1 MPKKRRSNMQEPTS
15 APSAPSSISKYWDWA
30 LVAAVIL
37 FVAAIRIRLLQTP
50 LERDEGEFGYMG
62 QLMLQGI
69 PPYKLAY
76 NMKFPGIYAAYALVL
91 GIFGQTIAAVHIGL
105 MIVNSISIV
114 LIFLIGKRLF
124 DRLTGVVAAATFA
137 ILSVHPAVLGT
148 SAHATQYAAP
158 FALGG
163 ILLLLKAIE
172 SGKTMP
178 VFWSG
183 MLLGISLLMKQH
195 AALFIPFACLY
206 YIWSLMGKR
215 PIAWSR
221 LGSGVGMLL
230 VGSVIPFGA
239 ACLWLYTAGVFAN
252 FWFWTFTYAHQY
264 VSQLPVSK
272 GIIMLRV
279 VGGDIA
285 RSYIWLLGIAAAGIA
300 AISWDKKA
308 RANSAFL
315 LGFLAFS
322 FLTTC
327 PGMFFRSH
335 YFVLMLPAIGLL
347 AGVAVSATVNLL
359 LEWKSPRAVQAIPIA
374 VFLLA
379 ALVTVYAQR
388 VIFFQATPVTACRMR
403 YGLNPFPESVGVA
416 KYIKDHSSKDDVV
429 AVLGSEPEIYFYSQR
444 HSATGFI
451 YVYGLMEPQ
460 IYASKMQ
467 QDMIREIE
475 SSKPKFIVF
484 TNVRTSWLARPESDM
499 SIVRWAARYA
509 TDHYRLVGVVD
520 MASAADCR
528 AYWGKDA
535 AKYTPTAS
543 DNVFVFERKARQ

>member
-1 MPKKRRSNMQEPTS
+1 MSP
-15 APSAPSSISKYWDWA
+15 PSAPGSVSKYWDWA

-37 FVAAIRIRLLQTP
+37 FVTAIRIRLLNIP
-50 LERDEGEFGYMG
+50 LERDEGEFAYMG

-69 PPYKLAY
+69 PPFKLAY

-195 AALFIPFACLY
+195 AALFIPFAGLY
-206 YIWSLMGKR
+206 YIRSLIGKR

-221 LGSGVGMLL
+221 LGSGVGLLL
-230 VGSVIPFGA
+230 VGSAIPFGVT
-239 ACLWLYTAGVFAN
+239 CLWLYATGVFAN

-264 VSQLPVSK
+264 VSELPVSK
-272 GIIMLRV
+272 GIIMLEV
-279 VGGDIA
+279 VGGSIA
-285 RSYIWLLGIAAAGIA
+285 RSYIWLLGMAAAGIMA
-300 AISWDKKA
+300 TSWDKKA

-347 AGVAVSATVNLL
+347 AGVAVSATTNLL
-359 LEWKSPRAVQAIPIA
+359 QEWKSPRAALAIPIA
-374 VFLLA
+374 VFVLA
-379 ALVTVYAQR
+379 ALVTAYGQR
-388 VIFFQATPVTACRMR
+388 VFFFRATSTEACRTM
-403 YGLNPFPESVGVA
+403 YGVNPFPEAVDVA

-451 YVYGLMEPQ
+451 YVYGLMEAQ
-460 IYASKMQ
+460 KYASKMQ
-467 QDMIREIE
+467 LDMIREIE
-475 SSKPKFIVF
+475 SAKPKFIVF
-484 TNVRTSWLARPESDM
+484 TNIRTSWLPRPESDM
-499 SIVRWAARYA
+499 TILTWGSKY
-509 TDHYRLVGVVD
+509 TSSNYRLVGVVD
-520 MASAADCR
+520 MISEDYSP
-528 AYWGKDA
+528 AYWDEDA
-535 AKYTPTAS
+535 RNYTPTTA
-543 DNVFVFERKARQ
+543 NNIFVFERKAGQ